1 MSGFNIQTLSGTWL
15 QNRGG
20 DNSVLY
26 QYECRTN
33 TLLCLDVRVSLTY
46 KWTPDLFGW

>member
-1 MSGFNIQTLSGTWL
+1 MSDFNTQMLSGTWL

-26 QYECRTN
+26 QYECHTS
-33 TLLCLDVRVSLTY
+33 TFLCFDVRVSYLQMD
-46 KWTPDLFGW
+46 P